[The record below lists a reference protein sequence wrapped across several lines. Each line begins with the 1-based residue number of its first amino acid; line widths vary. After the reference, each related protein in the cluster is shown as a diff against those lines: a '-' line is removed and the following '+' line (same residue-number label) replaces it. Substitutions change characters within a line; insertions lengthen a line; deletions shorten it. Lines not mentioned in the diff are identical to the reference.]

1 MLNPNP
7 SSCSSNLIFLF
18 SCLHSGILSLFEH
31 VMSSLSK
38 ERPKDS
44 KLSKTCQWFDPTHFN
59 WTNFW
64 ELSTWIENFPPR
76 KIQRRHQR
84 RMINYMFDRPLAS
97 WEERMPNIQAFGGWV
112 WNPNKM
118 FNGNFT
124 QNSTLSDTV
133 WDGNQK
139 NTKKKIHRLTNKAI
153 KPIFDVGSFLIG
165 AWSLRTFFEKQVVID
180 LIWVFP

>member
-64 ELSTWIENFPPR
+64 ELSTWIEIFPPGKSNVVTREGWLITCLTGRLHPGR
-76 KIQRRHQR
+76 KGCQISKLLEAGCGTPTKCSTEISPKTQRYQIR
-84 RMINYMFDRPLAS
+84 FETVTKKTPKKKS
-97 WEERMPNIQAFGGWV
+97 
-112 WNPNKM
+112 
-118 FNGNFT
+118 
-124 QNSTLSDTV
+124 TV
-133 WDGNQK
+133 WQ
-139 NTKKKIHRLTNKAI
+139 TK
-153 KPIFDVGSFLIG
+153 P
-165 AWSLRTFFEKQVVID
+165 
-180 LIWVFP
+180 

>member
-1 MLNPNP
+1 MPSLKNFKPFWSMSCPHCQRRDQRIQSFLRPANGWSNKLIRLTSLNQFLRAF
-7 SSCSSNLIFLF
+7 NLDRNF
-18 SCLHSGILSLFEH
+18 S
-31 VMSSLSK
+31 
-38 ERPKDS
+38 
-44 KLSKTCQWFDPTHFN
+44 
-59 WTNFW
+59 
-64 ELSTWIENFPPR
+64 PR
-76 KIQRRHQR
+76 KIHVHHH
-84 RMINYMFDRPLAS
+84 RMINYMFEGPLAS

-139 NTKKKIHRLTNKAI
+139 NTKKKLKKIHQSLTNKAI

-165 AWSLRTFFEKQVVID
+165 AWRLRTF
-180 LIWVFP
+180 